1 MSTEERCL
9 LVLVEHGFL
18 FYVSSTVNFEKLPAD
33 AKDVENQDDQTRHP
47 KDLTQ
52 AARRR
57 KELKRILVG
66 MIHQTSL
73 SRRTK
78 HCQGHNGS
86 EGAVLLP
93 NKT

>member
-18 FYVSSTVNFEKLPAD
+18 FYVSSSVNFEKLPAD

-47 KDLTQ
+47 KDLSQ
-52 AARRR
+52 AARQR

-66 MIHQTSL
+66 MIHQTS
-73 SRRTK
+73 SFKDKT
-78 HCQGHNGS
+78 
-86 EGAVLLP
+86 LP
-93 NKT
+93 KEQWTR